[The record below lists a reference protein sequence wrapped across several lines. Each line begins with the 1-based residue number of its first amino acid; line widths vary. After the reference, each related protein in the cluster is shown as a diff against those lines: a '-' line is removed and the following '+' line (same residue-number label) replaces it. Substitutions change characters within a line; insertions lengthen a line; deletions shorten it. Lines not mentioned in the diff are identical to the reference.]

1 MQRRRSAAAW
11 STGRR
16 WATPSTRSAPA
27 GPPTSTS
34 CDDVDDDDD
43 DGERASLSS
52 PAPSSRT
59 TFQLVRQSQ
68 NEDNSHTECWRQQL
82 LKKLVLLQPFNGLFS
97 TTTCISQYQKG
108 KTSLDLNEA
117 RDDGGFVM
125 QWHQLDHMQTI
136 CTLLQTDNH
145 TNTSSYSIFTGQKFF
160 LMLNQQ
166 CKMGVVIVVVLIV
179 ACRVTRPTM
188 SKHCSLP
195 YVPRTSTFLLFE

>member
-16 WATPSTRSAPA
+16 WATPSTRLAPA

-68 NEDNSHTECWRQQL
+68 NEDNSHTEC
-82 LKKLVLLQPFNGLFS
+82 
-97 TTTCISQYQKG
+97 
-108 KTSLDLNEA
+108 
-117 RDDGGFVM
+117 
-125 QWHQLDHMQTI
+125 
-136 CTLLQTDNH
+136 
-145 TNTSSYSIFTGQKFF
+145 
-160 LMLNQQ
+160 
-166 CKMGVVIVVVLIV
+166 
-179 ACRVTRPTM
+179 
-188 SKHCSLP
+188 
-195 YVPRTSTFLLFE
+195 